1 MHKWRI
7 LRLVLCAPST
17 KVKPTAINEHRLTL
31 NFFRNNRCLA
41 RFTNGKCISEEFY
54 LGFYVLWVPKWSP
67 RQSPIRPTAGMWV
80 GFYASLMDLGV
91 HLCFTN
97 GKCISEAFYLG
108 FYVLWVPRTSPRQ
121 SPIRPT
127 AGMWVGFYASLMD
140 LGVHLC
146 FTNGKCI
153 SEEFYVRF
161 YVLRVPKWIPQGAT
175 SVEESARTDANNNYK
190 QLIIEEQPQLSWF
203 VLLQECE

>member
-7 LRLVLCAPST
+7 LRLVLCARST
-17 KVKPTAINEHRLTL
+17 NLKPTTINEHPFTL

-41 RFTNGKCISEEFY
+41 RFTNGKCISEAFY
-54 LGFYVLWVPKWSP
+54 LGCYVLWVPKWSP

-80 GFYASLMDLGV
+80 GFYASLMDFG
-91 HLCFTN
+91 
-97 GKCISEAFYLG
+97 
-108 FYVLWVPRTSPRQ
+108 
-121 SPIRPT
+121 
-127 AGMWVGFYASLMD
+127 D
-140 LGVHLC
+140 HLC

-153 SEEFYVRF
+153 SEEFYVWF

-190 QLIIEEQPQLSWF
+190 RLIIEEQPQLSCF
-203 VLLQECE
+203 VLLQEYE